1 MLHSNDENV
10 NPLTTEIYESIS
22 SDLHAHS
29 NHFLMV
35 DVALTKKIDEIA
47 CFCSKCS
54 IIKNEVT
61 KLSKLLHDE
70 VVYERMRDTT
80 YVTNRMKSLA
90 IEICVKFSKSTICLW
105 NK

>member
-1 MLHSNDENV
+1 MLNPNDENV
-10 NPLTTEIYESIS
+10 NPLTAEIYESIA
-22 SDLHAHS
+22 SDLQAHS
-29 NHFLMV
+29 NHFLWV
-35 DVALTKKIDEIA
+35 DVALTKKLDKIT
-47 CFCSKCS
+47 CLCSKCS
-54 IIKNEVT
+54 IIKDEVT

-80 YVTNRMKSLA
+80 YVTNRMKSMA

>member
-1 MLHSNDENV
+1 MMHSNDENV
-10 NPLTTEIYESIS
+10 NPLTTEIYESIY

-35 DVALTKKIDEIA
+35 DVALTKKIDKIT

-54 IIKNEVT
+54 IIKDEVT

-70 VVYERMRDTT
+70 VVYERIC
-80 YVTNRMKSLA
+80 VKF
-90 IEICVKFSKSTICLW
+90 CVKFSKSTICLW
-105 NK
+105 NKWIIKYPRIYL

>member
-10 NPLTTEIYESIS
+10 NPLTTEIYESIA
-22 SDLHAHS
+22 SDLQAHS
-29 NHFLMV
+29 NHFLRV
-35 DVALTKKIDEIA
+35 DVALTKKIDKIT
-47 CFCSKCS
+47 CLCSKCS
-54 IIKNEVT
+54 IIKDEVT

-70 VVYERMRDTT
+70 VVYERMRDIT

-90 IEICVKFSKSTICLW
+90 TEICDKFSKSTSCLW